1 MNTNTFNTDAT
12 NAVDSQA
19 TTQAT
24 APVSDN
30 FTRKEAL
37 RAELAKL
44 GEVLGDFKPYD
55 SQLPVSE
62 IKGTRTVTCLYKA
75 VKRDGVL
82 VASEFSNAYTRVPV
96 AHLTE
101 KLVIEQAAELAPYVV
116 AYLQGIEDAMI
127 KDAHKAGQLRIYT
140 DGLSI
145 ARLIEKLEE
154 SSSTGRLNK
163 ERIGQWFDSEVAEL
177 LAVKF
182 AAKMGLDEN
191 SSEAQLAKLDTILG
205 AYRSKFESLASGKV
219 FIKEQDCLAMIGVIT
234 TCQLEDDTL
243 GSRFLVRL
251 ENMTKKEEDL
261 LLAL

>member
-1 MNTNTFNTDAT
+1 MNTFNATTVDAT
-12 NAVDSQA
+12 NAQA
-19 TTQAT
+19 TPETTTAT
-24 APVSDN
+24 TGDN
-30 FTRKEAL
+30 FTRKEEL
-37 RAELAKL
+37 RAELARL
-44 GEVLGDFKPYD
+44 GEVLGDFKAYD

-62 IKGTRTVTCLYKA
+62 IKGTRVVTCLYKA
-75 VKRDGVL
+75 IKKDGVL
-82 VASEFSNAYTRVPV
+82 VPSAFSNAYTRVPV

-101 KLVIEQAAELAPYVV
+101 KTVIANIADLAPFVV
-116 AYLQGIEDAMI
+116 SYLQGVEDAMI
-127 KDAHKAGQLRIYT
+127 KDAHKSGQLRIYA
-140 DGLSI
+140 DGLSL

-154 SSSTGRLNK
+154 SSNTGRLNK

-182 AAKMGLDEN
+182 AAKMGLDET
-191 SSEAQLAKLDTILG
+191 SSEAQLAKLDVILA
-205 AYRSKFESLASGKV
+205 AYRAKFESLASGKV
-219 FIKEQDCLAMIGVIT
+219 FIKEQDCLAMIGVLN

>member
-1 MNTNTFNTDAT
+1 MSDLNSILASNAAV
-12 NAVDSQA
+12 NAVNA
-19 TTQAT
+19 
-24 APVSDN
+24 APVVEDS
-30 FTRKEAL
+30 FTRKEAM
-37 RAELAKL
+37 RVELAKL
-44 GEVLGDFKPYD
+44 GEVLGEFKPYD

-62 IKGTRTVTCLYKA
+62 IKGTRVVTCLYKA

-82 VASEFSNAYTRVPV
+82 VPSEFSNTYVRVPV
-96 AHLTE
+96 SHLTE
-101 KLVIEQAAELAPYVV
+101 KLVIEQASELAPFVL

-127 KDAHKAGQLRIYT
+127 KDGHKSGLTRVYT

-154 SSSTGRLNK
+154 SSNTGRLNK
-163 ERIGQWFDSEVAEL
+163 ERIKQWFDAEVAEV

-191 SSEAQLAKLDTILG
+191 SSEAELSKLDAVLA
-205 AYRSKFESLASGKV
+205 AYSGKFESLAGGKA
-219 FIKEQDCLAMIGVIT
+219 FIKEQDCLAMIGVIK
-234 TCQLEDDTL
+234 TCQLEDDNL